1 MMRAQ
6 DMEKSK
12 RRNESVQQGRQ
23 DQPHVTEPLDVSAPA
38 GLGID
43 LATGISENQSK
54 GDLSVSHR
62 PEDKENK
69 AINNCQVDAETKES
83 LLKHLDEHGAVS
95 LLTSAKFGQYV
106 GCFSKEIE
114 RAIASESTA
123 ADAVSAVDSIGNP
136 DAAASPADDA
146 TESPAAM
153 RVRLQTGRRIT
164 SYRQGRI

>member
-23 DQPHVTEPLDVSAPA
+23 DQPQVTEPSYVPAPA

-43 LATGISENQSK
+43 LATGISGNQNNGELIMANKPEGNEN
-54 GDLSVSHR
+54 
-62 PEDKENK
+62 N
-69 AINNCQVDAETKES
+69 AINNCQVDTETKES

-106 GCFSKEIE
+106 GCFLEEIE
-114 RAIASESTA
+114 GAIAAESA
-123 ADAVSAVDSIGNP
+123 LIASAAVDSTGNP
-136 DAAASPADDA
+136 NAAASPADDA
-146 TESPAAM
+146 IELPAAM
-153 RVRLQTGRRIT
+153 RVRLQTGRRMV
-164 SYRQGRI
+164 SYRQGRS

>member
-1 MMRAQ
+1 M
-6 DMEKSK
+6 
-12 RRNESVQQGRQ
+12 
-23 DQPHVTEPLDVSAPA
+23 
-38 GLGID
+38 
-43 LATGISENQSK
+43 
-54 GDLSVSHR
+54 SHR

-106 GCFSKEIE
+106 GCVLEEIE
-114 RAIASESTA
+114 GAIAAESALIAPA
-123 ADAVSAVDSIGNP
+123 ADDATGNQ
-136 DAAASPADDA
+136 DAAASPAYEA

-153 RVRLQTGRRIT
+153 RIRLQTGRRMI